1 MAWIAA
7 IISGLA
13 GGITSSNQQK
23 ANKKALGQ
31 AGVLNKEG
39 YQTAINA
46 LKDYQGIG
54 KEGAYSLAQL
64 MGLKGYRTPEEIALT
79 EYLQSRPVSP
89 GAVANER
96 DYRTTLDKQ
105 EKYST
110 LGDTI
115 GMVLEKKNKSAPEK
129 YRDKLP
135 TGVTGWYKERG
146 KKRQAKAD
154 AANAAAE
161 AAYQASL
168 AAWEQKRAQLEQQ
181 AEASLANYDP
191 TAALRATPGYQF
203 RYDTGLNAVRNQQ
216 VGRQLSGRAAQ
227 ELSRYGQGFAS
238 NEFGNEFNRR
248 LALATGGQ
256 SAATNVGNLAI
267 GQGGQAANLALLGGQ
282 NQSNYYS
289 DMNNVVQ
296 QGLGN
301 YLTYKNRNNRQN
313 TPYASSY
320 QNPDVAETYMYTED

>member
-1 MAWIAA
+1 MAWIAG
-7 IISGLA
+7 IISALVGA
-13 GGITSSNQQK
+13 KTSSDQQK

-105 EKYST
+105 EEYST
-110 LGDTI
+110 LGDTL
-115 GMVLEKKNKSAPEK
+115 G
-129 YRDKLP
+129 
-135 TGVTGWYKERG
+135 GVTKYFKGRT

-154 AANAAAE
+154 AANAAAN
-161 AAYQASL
+161 AAYQARL

-238 NEFGNEFNRR
+238 TEFGNEFNRR

-267 GQGGQAANLALLGGQ
+267 GQGGQAANLALIGGQ